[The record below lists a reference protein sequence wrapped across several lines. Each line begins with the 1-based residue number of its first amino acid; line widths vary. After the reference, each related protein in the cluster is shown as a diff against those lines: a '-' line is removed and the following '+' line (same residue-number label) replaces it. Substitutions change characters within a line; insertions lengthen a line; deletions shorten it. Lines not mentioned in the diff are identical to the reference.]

1 MYTIVY
7 NIIKI
12 KKAIDQE
19 VINMRVTM
27 YLDNKK
33 ITKKKAIEI
42 FGKEIIDK
50 RIKESK
56 EVYCRDRYEVNSWMA
71 PNFQTFEIKISE

>member
-1 MYTIVY
+1 
-7 NIIKI
+7 
-12 KKAIDQE
+12 
-19 VINMRVTM
+19 MRVTM

-56 EVYCRDRYEVNSWMA
+56 EDYCRDRYEVNSWMA